1 MTSVVV
7 SDGAGHMKD
16 SRCCLLWKIQCS
28 GKNRNR
34 QMLVNYIGQRKQIL
48 TMYLLHEKQDVLSKV
63 MMKKKSIRNV
73 NW

>member
-1 MTSVVV
+1 
-7 SDGAGHMKD
+7 
-16 SRCCLLWKIQCS
+16 
-28 GKNRNR
+28 
-34 QMLVNYIGQRKQIL
+34 MLVNYIGQRKQIL